1 MSISLQCSFPGCDY
15 TTKEVET
22 ELTACNLLN
31 IHAFCHDS
39 RNTTSNSKNLKLS
52 KPNRPSVE
60 LNINDNQ
67 WIFFIEE
74 WSRYK
79 RRSNISDPQDLSDEL
94 LACCSLELRKTL
106 FDFIGS
112 TLSKLSEEDL
122 LNSIKQCAVQG
133 KSKNVHRY
141 EFSQFAQ
148 EQNQSPQSY
157 VASLKAKADLCCFSV
172 KCKCENTVSYA
183 EQMVIDQMITG
194 LVDKQIQVEILTK
207 RDEFKSFQEIFDR
220 ITALEIGKQSKVLMS
235 TEGTNYSP
243 TVNAV
248 DRTRGKKS
256 RMSST
261 NNMENNKPCYYCG
274 KPRHPRDKCPARKST
289 CNNCKKVGHWET
301 VCQQLKQAVSMLDN
315 CSNSENE
322 EDPKTCGT
330 IGTIDEWKL
339 VDRTRGRKSRMSS
352 TNNNEL
358 SLLSKSYKYQNQ
370 YQNISNNH
378 NHNQKITSTDAFQSK
393 KEDRGRKQSHNL
405 NYQYQNHYQNIS
417 NYHYQNIHNKNRK
430 PAYDINENVSNNNSM
445 GKCINVNALYSKNN
459 PKRINSSHKIK
470 EKFSSD
476 QSRSD
481 RGSPEKNNS
490 ERNNSNGIT
499 AVRNTSDKSILKIN
513 KNVWNNPEDKNRVV
527 TTTNIKSDGD
537 LC

>member
-1 MSISLQCSFPGCDY
+1 MPNIAPTECLLSIQNYKWES
-15 TTKEVET
+15 
-22 ELTACNLLN
+22 TACNLLN

-39 RNTTSNSKNLKLS
+39 RNTTSKSNNLKLS

-112 TLSKLSEEDL
+112 TLSNLPEEDL

-220 ITALEIGKQSKVLMS
+220 ITALEIGK
-235 TEGTNYSP
+235 
-243 TVNAV
+243 
-248 DRTRGKKS
+248 
-256 RMSST
+256 
-261 NNMENNKPCYYCG
+261 
-274 KPRHPRDKCPARKST
+274 
-289 CNNCKKVGHWET
+289 
-301 VCQQLKQAVSMLDN
+301 
-315 CSNSENE
+315 
-322 EDPKTCGT
+322 
-330 IGTIDEWKL
+330 
-339 VDRTRGRKSRMSS
+339 
-352 TNNNEL
+352 
-358 SLLSKSYKYQNQ
+358 
-370 YQNISNNH
+370 
-378 NHNQKITSTDAFQSK
+378 
-393 KEDRGRKQSHNL
+393 
-405 NYQYQNHYQNIS
+405 
-417 NYHYQNIHNKNRK
+417 
-430 PAYDINENVSNNNSM
+430 
-445 GKCINVNALYSKNN
+445 
-459 PKRINSSHKIK
+459 
-470 EKFSSD
+470 
-476 QSRSD
+476 
-481 RGSPEKNNS
+481 
-490 ERNNSNGIT
+490 
-499 AVRNTSDKSILKIN
+499 
-513 KNVWNNPEDKNRVV
+513 
-527 TTTNIKSDGD
+527 
-537 LC
+537 